1 MTSDRPAAMSYAE
14 LLPGDALARHVA
26 AYWHFEVRPGAGEI
40 LHSVPLTGGCILSVA
55 VARGSVILAGPRV
68 TPLKVPVRSG
78 DRFVGALFWPGGA
91 TPLFRRPASDI
102 RDRVLMVSEL
112 VDPAWSE
119 RLTAAL
125 CGRTGGPSA
134 STDVVFASALD
145 SALGELLEGSPALDD
160 KVMTAVLRIIQSD
173 GGQSISALAEGVG
186 LSPRHLRRRF
196 VQATGLTP
204 KELVRIRRLRRVA
217 VDAARAQSVDW
228 SDLAARRGFAD
239 QAHMTGEFKRLT
251 GHTPASFL
259 RHTRRIAHGKMRD

>member
-1 MTSDRPAAMSYAE
+1 MLYAE
-14 LLPGDALARHVA
+14 LLPGDALASHVA
-26 AYWHFEVRPGAGEI
+26 AYWHFEVRPDAGEI

-55 VARGSVILAGPRV
+55 VARGGVVLAGPRV
-68 TPLKVPVRSG
+68 TPLQVPIRSG

-91 TPLFRRPASDI
+91 TPLFRRPASDV

-112 VDPAWSE
+112 VDPAWSK

-125 CGRTGGPSA
+125 RGRVGGRSA
-134 STDVVFASALD
+134 STDVEIASTLD

-160 KVMTAVLRIIQSD
+160 KVMATVLRIIQSD
-173 GGQSISALAEGVG
+173 GGLPISALADAVG

-196 VQATGLTP
+196 VEATGLTP
-204 KELVRIRRLRRVA
+204 KELVRIRRLRKAA
-217 VDAARAQSVDW
+217 VDATRAHAVNW

-239 QAHMTGEFKRLT
+239 QAHMTGEFRRLT
-251 GHTPASFL
+251 GHTPVSFL